1 MVAITSGTMK
11 RRPRVVASAVCHWN
25 CHPDSSRGSDSLAI
39 VDGEHQPPGRRPAP
53 APPRPPA
60 RPDRAGGQVVQL
72 DPDPDR
78 GRTRLK
84 RAGDRGPFGQGAHLW
99 GWLAPASLLAA
110 EGRGRVGLGHG
121 VPEGRRLQGRLHRH
135 GATSAARP
143 PLGRPRPQAVN
154 AASSSPIRDFRRRR
168 PAGQPGGG
176 EAAPTGE
183 KLSVVAGRHRAR
195 CEPQSGRD
203 LPCRADPTV

>member
-11 RRPRVVASAVCHWN
+11 RRPRVVAAAGCHWN

-39 VDGEHQPPGRRPAP
+39 VDGEHQPPAGDPLQHRLDLQLG
-53 APPRPPA
+53 
-60 RPDRAGGQVVQL
+60 PDRAEGQVIQL

-78 GRTRLK
+78 GRTRLE
-84 RAGDRGPFGQGAHLW
+84 RAGDRGHRGPVRPGRAPV
-99 GWLAPASLLAA
+99 GWLAPASLPAA

-121 VPEGRRLQGRLHRH
+121 VPEVRLLQARLHRH
-135 GATSAARP
+135 GATYAARP

-168 PAGQPGGG
+168 PAGQPGVGK
-176 EAAPTGE
+176 AAPTRREAQRRRRSAPGA
-183 KLSVVAGRHRAR
+183 LRVPVRSRS
-195 CEPQSGRD
+195 P
-203 LPCRADPTV
+203 LPG